1 MKARS
6 SGLSNFIYTEWV
18 RPVID
23 YYMAIEKNEAVFEII
38 VPAVTA
44 IVCSGL
50 YDNFG
55 DVNHALGALS
65 ELLTTAISIL
75 IGFTVMLITLL
86 LTSSGENIDRIKGIQ
101 TEKKIHGKRITL
113 YQGLHIQFSHSLF
126 SEIFLLLIVFFYLF
140 LDGLNWVGRLSTI
153 FLGIEI
159 YLTLNILLSILRGVA
174 NLYFSFY
181 STNVK

>member
-101 TEKKIHGKRITL
+101 TEKKFAEREL
-113 YQGLHIQFSHSLF
+113 LF
-126 SEIFLLLIVFFYLF
+126 IRDCISNFHTPCFPKSFFF
-140 LDGLNWVGRLSTI
+140 
-153 FLGIEI
+153 
-159 YLTLNILLSILRGVA
+159 
-174 NLYFSFY
+174 
-181 STNVK
+181 